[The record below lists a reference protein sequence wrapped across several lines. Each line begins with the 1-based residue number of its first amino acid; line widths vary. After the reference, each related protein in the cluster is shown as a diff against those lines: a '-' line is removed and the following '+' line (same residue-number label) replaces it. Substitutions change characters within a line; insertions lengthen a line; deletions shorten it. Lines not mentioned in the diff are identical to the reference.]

1 MSQTTK
7 NLSPCDY
14 LVIGA
19 GAGSLPFIDTLLA
32 ELPSAKIVLV
42 DRYSAP
48 GGHWNNDYEYVRLHQ
63 PSILYGVASKQLEGN
78 WLKCMLKKRSL
89 PWNYRSTKEEL
100 LQYFQGFVNEKVAS
114 GQLEFYPE
122 CDYDFDQKVGA
133 NNTHVFTSIDGQT
146 KFSVQ
151 VNEKLINGVLGEC
164 KIPSQCP
171 PQFPVADGINVLTPN
186 RLYHEHKR
194 GNATS
199 AKKKYTVLGC
209 GKTAMDAVVYM
220 LREMKIPSDKISW
233 VIPADVWMIAR
244 EGTGGPWTYARALL
258 AANGD
263 REKACMNL
271 EKEGT
276 FVRLDRDI
284 IPTRFRFPVIGKD
297 ELKLMKTIRN
307 IVRKGRVTS
316 IDMEGE
322 IIRVSFDGKGR
333 DGQDPKWSIPPSE
346 DETVFVHCTSPGPF
360 NGKEIEQLFP
370 SKKEMRLFL
379 LFAPPVS
386 ISPSILAKLEASR
399 KKGTMDLEFGAEL
412 LRSRSMLI
420 NGDIPSEN
428 DILLN
433 LIRPFELD
441 GEVPGLLRSLSTL
454 AIFFA
459 VVDKDP
465 MAGYEWMRSNRL
477 SFFSIP
483 GFKSG
488 LVADLTKVVEDGN
501 KLGFT
506 ENEIAMFEL
515 LRGKLGVLKDK

>member
-1 MSQTTK
+1 
-7 NLSPCDY
+7 
-14 LVIGA
+14 
-19 GAGSLPFIDTLLA
+19 
-32 ELPSAKIVLV
+32 
-42 DRYSAP
+42 
-48 GGHWNNDYEYVRLHQ
+48 
-63 PSILYGVASKQLEGN
+63 
-78 WLKCMLKKRSL
+78 
-89 PWNYRSTKEEL
+89 
-100 LQYFQGFVNEKVAS
+100 
-114 GQLEFYPE
+114 
-122 CDYDFDQKVGA
+122 
-133 NNTHVFTSIDGQT
+133 
-146 KFSVQ
+146 
-151 VNEKLINGVLGEC
+151 
-164 KIPSQCP
+164 
-171 PQFPVADGINVLTPN
+171 
-186 RLYHEHKR
+186 
-194 GNATS
+194 
-199 AKKKYTVLGC
+199 
-209 GKTAMDAVVYM
+209 
-220 LREMKIPSDKISW
+220 
-233 VIPADVWMIAR
+233 
-244 EGTGGPWTYARALL
+244 
-258 AANGD
+258 
-263 REKACMNL
+263 
-271 EKEGT
+271 
-276 FVRLDRDI
+276 
-284 IPTRFRFPVIGKD
+284 
-297 ELKLMKTIRN
+297 
-307 IVRKGRVTS
+307 
-316 IDMEGE
+316 
-322 IIRVSFDGKGR
+322 
-333 DGQDPKWSIPPSE
+333 
-346 DETVFVHCTSPGPF
+346 
-360 NGKEIEQLFP
+360 
-370 SKKEMRLFL
+370 MRLFL